1 MSDVNKQSKPIFI
14 PGQRLAGL
22 PSLILT
28 FGILLTVIWTA
39 TYSINKSEEEAAID
53 AVAFRSER
61 LVEFFES
68 HTSTT
73 LQYADDYIKAVRRI
87 YQREGSLAAVRQYM
101 AQLPPSNAILS
112 HITIMDAKGV
122 PVLISTGASERRI
135 KPGIHARDR
144 TYFKFQKSAG
154 DDLGFVSPARKG
166 RNTGLLT
173 VRLVRRI
180 TNTAGQFDGVLFAA
194 VKAPKLLSFFETMR
208 LGKNSTATLV
218 GLDQHII
225 LRKSQ
230 KGYEGIG
237 EKVTG
242 SKLWVNLAESEAGS
256 YRQTSIVDGVSRLW
270 TYRKLDKYPLVAVI
284 GSAQSDTL
292 SELGDVRRFRYAVAL
307 LISVIGIVSV
317 FLIRRAIVNARL
329 EADIEERKQ
338 VEVLLRQAKEDA
350 ERASAAKS
358 EFLAVASHELRTPL
372 TSIKGS
378 LSLIVGGAFGALP
391 ENLSEVL
398 SIAHRNTNRLISLVN
413 DILDTEKIASGS
425 MEYHFETLNLSRM
438 VVDAV
443 DANQSFAEQYGVTFT
458 INQIAPS
465 IYVKGDTDRLTQVI
479 ANLLSNAAKF
489 SPTGGDVEISVTVQG
504 QSARVSI
511 TDNGPGIPENLR
523 AHIFDKFTQADS
535 TDTRAKGGTGLGL
548 NISKSIIESHNGS
561 IDFTSTIGLGSEFFF
576 VLPMQ
581 EQDEA

>member
-256 YRQTSIVDGVSRLW
+256 YRQTSIVL
-270 TYRKLDKYPLVAVI
+270 
-284 GSAQSDTL
+284 
-292 SELGDVRRFRYAVAL
+292 
-307 LISVIGIVSV
+307 
-317 FLIRRAIVNARL
+317 
-329 EADIEERKQ
+329 
-338 VEVLLRQAKEDA
+338 
-350 ERASAAKS
+350 
-358 EFLAVASHELRTPL
+358 
-372 TSIKGS
+372 
-378 LSLIVGGAFGALP
+378 
-391 ENLSEVL
+391 
-398 SIAHRNTNRLISLVN
+398 
-413 DILDTEKIASGS
+413 
-425 MEYHFETLNLSRM
+425 
-438 VVDAV
+438 
-443 DANQSFAEQYGVTFT
+443 
-458 INQIAPS
+458 
-465 IYVKGDTDRLTQVI
+465 
-479 ANLLSNAAKF
+479 
-489 SPTGGDVEISVTVQG
+489 
-504 QSARVSI
+504 
-511 TDNGPGIPENLR
+511 
-523 AHIFDKFTQADS
+523 
-535 TDTRAKGGTGLGL
+535 
-548 NISKSIIESHNGS
+548 
-561 IDFTSTIGLGSEFFF
+561 
-576 VLPMQ
+576 
-581 EQDEA
+581 

>member
-1 MSDVNKQSKPIFI
+1 M
-14 PGQRLAGL
+14 
-22 PSLILT
+22 
-28 FGILLTVIWTA
+28 
-39 TYSINKSEEEAAID
+39 
-53 AVAFRSER
+53 
-61 LVEFFES
+61 
-68 HTSTT
+68 
-73 LQYADDYIKAVRRI
+73 
-87 YQREGSLAAVRQYM
+87 
-101 AQLPPSNAILS
+101 
-112 HITIMDAKGV
+112 
-122 PVLISTGASERRI
+122 
-135 KPGIHARDR
+135 
-144 TYFKFQKSAG
+144 
-154 DDLGFVSPARKG
+154 
-166 RNTGLLT
+166 
-173 VRLVRRI
+173 
-180 TNTAGQFDGVLFAA
+180 GQFG
-194 VKAPKLLSFFETMR
+194 
-208 LGKNSTATLV
+208 GKR
-218 GLDQHII
+218 GWII
-225 LRKSQ
+225 PSDK
-230 KGYEGIG
+230 YC
-237 EKVTG
+237 
-242 SKLWVNLAESEAGS
+242 
-256 YRQTSIVDGVSRLW
+256 IVDGVSRLW